1 MNITDLILY
10 RLERAKE
17 SIIEAENMANIS
29 HWNSCIN
36 CLYYACFYA
45 VSALLISKNLSSSK
59 HTGIKALFNQHFVKT
74 NIIPKKYG
82 EHYNH
87 LFIYR
92 QQSDYE
98 DFFRMEESKVKPW
111 IALSKDFI
119 DFIESIIL
127 NQKKSN

>member
-1 MNITDLILY
+1 MNIKDLILY

-17 SIIEAENMANIS
+17 AIIEAENMANIS
-29 HWNSCIN
+29 HWNSCVN
-36 CLYYACFYA
+36 RLYYACFYA

-59 HTGIKALFNQHFVKT
+59 HTGIRALFNKHLVKT

-87 LFIYR
+87 LYIYR

-111 IALSKDFI
+111 IALSKDFV
-119 DFIESIIL
+119 DFIESTII
-127 NQKKSN
+127 NQKKI